1 MNRNTRIIRT
11 SYIGILTNVLLAGF
25 KATIGLLSNS
35 IAIVLDAVNNI
46 SDALSSVI
54 TIIGAKLSTK
64 EPDKAHPYGYGRIE
78 YISSLLIGVLVLYA
92 GVTSFVESIKKVM
105 NPEVPEYRIIS
116 IVIVTTAV
124 IAKVLL
130 GTYYKK
136 VGKEVNSDALID
148 SGQDA
153 LMDSILSASTVVAA
167 IIFITTK
174 VSLEAYL
181 GVIISLFIVKA
192 GIEMLKNTLSKIL
205 GERVDNEL
213 AVKIKQAIT
222 EEEDVFGAYDLT
234 LTDYGPNRMIGS
246 VHVEVPDYYNAK
258 DIDVLTRR
266 IQRDIL
272 KKFGVGITAVGVYS
286 HTTKDDY
293 IMEAEH
299 NVRKIVFQHPK
310 IIQLHGFYLDKENK
324 TMNFDLVVDFEID
337 WEPTKEAIKKEIKE
351 KYPEYEVHIVKD
363 IDVSD

>member
-1 MNRNTRIIRT
+1 MDRNTRIIRT

-92 GVTSFVESIKKVM
+92 GVTSFVESIKKVTT
-105 NPEVPEYRIIS
+105 PEVPEYRIIS
-116 IVIVTTAV
+116 IVIVTAAV

-181 GVIISLFIVKA
+181 GVVISIFIIKA

-246 VHVEVPDYYNAK
+246 VHVEVPDYFTAT
-258 DIDVLTRR
+258 DIDSLTRR
-266 IQRDIL
+266 IQHKVL
-272 KKFGVGITAVGVYS
+272 EEFGVAISAVGIYTHNPA
-286 HTTKDDY
+286 HTED
-293 IMEAEH
+293 EVA
-299 NVRKIVFQHPK
+299 VRKIVFQHPK